1 VICNRRTD
9 FGVLLQPRRSYRST
23 SMSFVPTSLP
33 QPSSN
38 PEPGGRP
45 DLQAKS
51 ARPTSISTPVI
62 QGFDF
67 A

>member
-1 VICNRRTD
+1 
-9 FGVLLQPRRSYRST
+9 
-23 SMSFVPTSLP
+23 MSFVPTSLP

-51 ARPTSISTPVI
+51 ARPTPISTPVI